1 MLHFGL
7 SHLQN
12 VNFNLG
18 IPDIYFSFN
27 AFHLFL
33 LLFTDI
39 RNTYFFFCL
48 RIKLFKNKILRIF
61 MAISFIHSCYIK
73 CETVSA
79 AKLFALHF

>member
-27 AFHLFL
+27 AFHLFF

-39 RNTYFFFCL
+39 RNTYFFCL
-48 RIKLFKNKILRIF
+48 GIKFWESGQKSYPFMLHKMWNCVSCKVVCIIF
-61 MAISFIHSCYIK
+61 LIKVHSK
-73 CETVSA
+73 
-79 AKLFALHF
+79 